1 MFKILSGQTEFNQW
15 DSGQYVTGSFMEV
28 GEQVIFQSATG
39 ATYVTYCF
47 SKDGA
52 VVAPVPN
59 KLLQFDRPMLVNYGQ
74 CNRAMDQ
81 YDTHFFVNARPCPEG
96 YVYTDNTNE
105 GKPTPGGS
113 GGSGGGSSVQSDWN
127 QNDETQ
133 PDFIKNKPFGDVYGD
148 TVTVPMM
155 SEEEFNALDP
165 SKIVGD
171 MYIKVSD
178 GVPTMQDISNGLYLS
193 IMGEGHQIPPEE
205 LAHIAGE
212 IADGIIAVTEWFVFV
227 SEQGVGVDIEGLTF
241 PESGTYLFIELALL
255 GETVLTIPN
264 FTGFTVNKKI
274 DSAYMPNSVLLFP
287 ASKDGTSYL
296 FASENDV
303 IEDKRMTKS
312 ELVSAINSGSQMWV
326 RMYGTDEEHGISI
339 NSYIKPYDVDIR
351 DGYAVLFF
359 LVSVNSSP
367 TSVPVYTAEYTAS

>member
-127 QNDETQ
+127 QTDETAA
-133 PDFIKNKPFGDVYGD
+133 DFIKNKPFGEIPVVIVEEQDAEFPYDENVGGNCATFECGVEIVDGD
-148 TVTVPMM
+148 IL
-155 SEEEFNALDP
+155 S
-165 SKIVGD
+165 
-171 MYIKVSD
+171 VSLD
-178 GVPTMQDISNGLYLS
+178 GVKTKTTAVVLGAGAPPYFGNLS
-193 IMGEGHQIPPEE
+193 AMGIPGQNDTGEGYVGTYMGGMLMVIAFEGERHRVSIDKVNVEE
-205 LAHIAGE
+205 LDSIYIPKKQKVYIGSGDYLYEDIDLTVKLDKGKLSSIENIIVSEGVQTFVPVAYEPMDYYDRLGIFLGGE
-212 IADGIIAVTEWFVFV
+212 IAFFH
-227 SEQGVGVDIEGLTF
+227 
-241 PESGTYLFIELALL
+241 
-255 GETVLTIPN
+255 
-264 FTGFTVNKKI
+264 
-274 DSAYMPNSVLLFP
+274 
-287 ASKDGTSYL
+287 TS
-296 FASENDV
+296 
-303 IEDKRMTKS
+303 
-312 ELVSAINSGSQMWV
+312 
-326 RMYGTDEEHGISI
+326 
-339 NSYIKPYDVDIR
+339 
-351 DGYAVLFF
+351 
-359 LVSVNSSP
+359 
-367 TSVPVYTAEYTAS
+367 EYTP